1 MGNQPLGSRLYSC
14 VVWVAALL
22 ALAGC
27 AAERPVAEYGAWG
40 AGAAGGALLL
50 SSSSL
55 GLTSTS
61 AAGAAGGTAAGG
73 GATGATGTQATA
85 GGATISH
92 LGLLRQ
98 LGGAALVAY
107 ALYDPLAPN
116 WEIAVQPESERVV
129 RIVLTMRPLATGG
142 NGESWRIFQRA
153 AQRVTEQSEAKGY
166 RLLAYEEGVHST
178 RPFAERYAVGV
189 VELNR

>member
-1 MGNQPLGSRLYSC
+1 
-14 VVWVAALL
+14 
-22 ALAGC
+22 
-27 AAERPVAEYGAWG
+27 
-40 AGAAGGALLL
+40 LLL

-61 AAGAAGGTAAGG
+61 AA
-73 GATGATGTQATA
+73 
-85 GGATISH
+85 
-92 LGLLRQ
+92 
-98 LGGAALVAY
+98 GAALVAY

-153 AQRVTEQSEAKGY
+153 AQRVVDQSEAKGY